1 MRSSALT
8 TRGALSAWTFRSRCQ
23 ARCWGNIAIRI
34 LSIGLWALSLD
45 GCIGK
50 NNATLDLPRT
60 PTVLKNNMQTAGWAF
75 KGRGMPSAS
84 QPAQGVVL
92 ITVDTLRADP
102 LSPYGGPVRRTPN
115 IERLA
120 TGSVLF
126 EQAFATC
133 STTSP
138 SHASIMTSL
147 YLEDHKVYSNFEALG
162 ADPATLAQV
171 FRAQG
176 FATYAIVNMAHL
188 NPEVANLARG
198 FETYIRSGNQRGA
211 GATFDHALQW
221 LDQHPKQRFFAWIHL
236 ADVHTPYHA
245 PTPYDT
251 WFYQGDPR
259 APNKDSRNKI
269 WPLLPTE
276 MAQHPL
282 FVQWLQGITDADW
295 ISAQYK
301 GAVSYVDHEI
311 GRFLDQLEQRHKLDK
326 TAVLLTSDHGENLGE
341 HNMYFVHTGLYDT
354 TVHVPLI
361 AYFPDH
367 KRKNHRISD
376 LVQSIDIMPTLLEYF
391 GLAAPEHLRGHSLWP
406 LIHGNRPADRTLFM
420 EHAGQSLLAARTHRY
435 KYIQHLRTQHF
446 QPAYP
451 FVKGHEELY
460 DVLRDP
466 QEKNNLAL
474 RLPQVVHQF
483 RQKVRTYQKSPKSY
497 QAGTATL
504 DAETLESLQA
514 LGYVR

>member
-1 MRSSALT
+1 MIGIAFFLRLVRRLLGLAHRPNTMQPSPSQ
-8 TRGALSAWTFRSRCQ
+8 RKIWTMGFL
-23 ARCWGNIAIRI
+23 A
-34 LSIGLWALSLD
+34 IGLGA
-45 GCIGK
+45 CFGK
-50 NNATLDLPRT
+50 DNPTLDLPRT
-60 PTVLKNNMQTAGWAF
+60 PTVLKNNLQTAGWAF
-75 KGRGMPSAS
+75 KGRGMPQAAH
-84 QPAQGVVL
+84 PAQGVIL

-102 LSPYGGPVRRTPN
+102 LSPYGGAVRRTPN

-120 TGSVLF
+120 SGSLLF
-126 EQAFATC
+126 EHAFSTC

-138 SHASIMTSL
+138 AHASLMTSL

-162 ADPATLAQV
+162 TDPATLAQV

-188 NPEVANLARG
+188 NPDVAKLARG
-198 FETYIRSGNQRGA
+198 FDTYIRSGNQRGA

-245 PTPYDT
+245 PTPFDT

-259 APNKDSRNKI
+259 APEKTSLKKV
-269 WPLLPTE
+269 WPLLPLE

-282 FVQWLQGITDADW
+282 FTQWLQGITDVDW
-295 ISAQYK
+295 ISAQYR

-311 GRFLDQLEQRHKLDK
+311 GRFLDQLEQRHKLEQ
-326 TAVLLTSDHGENLGE
+326 TAVILTSDHGENLGE
-341 HNMYFVHTGLYDT
+341 HQMYFVHTGLYDA

-367 KRKNHRISD
+367 TRQSHRISE

-391 GLAAPEHLRGHSLWP
+391 GLAAPEHLRGRSLWP
-406 LIHGNRPADRTLFM
+406 LIHGNPSEERTLFM
-420 EHAGQSLLAARTHRY
+420 EHAGHSQIAARTRRY

-446 QPAYP
+446 QPSYP
-451 FVKGHEELY
+451 FVKGREELY
-460 DVLRDP
+460 DLLQDP
-466 QEKNNLAL
+466 QEKHNLAAKQPHL
-474 RLPQVVHQF
+474 VRQF
-483 RQKVRTYQKSPKSY
+483 RRQIRAYQQDQKSF
-497 QAGTATL
+497 QAGNASL
-504 DAETLESLQA
+504 DTETLESLQA